1 MNIVVLQTDIYWAD
15 IEANLAKLDSMVD
28 DAPAEAELI
37 VLPEMFSTGFC
48 MDAERVALPNGGE
61 VLSWMQRKAI
71 ARSCAITGTVAVS
84 DAGSYFNRMYFVF
97 PDGTYRTYDKRH
109 LFIFATKGK

>member
-1 MNIVVLQTDIYWAD
+1 MNVVVLQTDICWAD

-48 MDAERVALPNGGE
+48 MDAERVAL
-61 VLSWMQRKAI
+61 
-71 ARSCAITGTVAVS
+71 
-84 DAGSYFNRMYFVF
+84 DA
-97 PDGTYRTYDKRH
+97 
-109 LFIFATKGK
+109 A